1 MVWPLLRQPEGRHN
15 ACPAKKEVTLLQSS
29 GNWIIDILNYTL
41 NFWSE
46 AMQTIWTLLTT
57 SPQNIRGGA
66 VWSAIANIQG
76 GLKAIAYA
84 LLVLFF
90 IVGVV
95 KTTTNFAEIK
105 RPEVALKLFIRF
117 AIAKAVVG
125 YSMDI
130 LTGILKIGHGIL
142 NNISGH
148 AGGVLTTG
156 ITLPDAIAQKI
167 NQCSFLDSIPL
178 WIVALIGALL
188 VTVLSFVMILTVYSR
203 IFKIF
208 MYTAVAP
215 IPLASFAGEGTS
227 QVARQFLKSYAGVC
241 LQGVVIILACIVY
254 SVLTE
259 NPPIN
264 TNGDATT
271 VVWAFLFQLIF
282 NFLVLVGA
290 VKMSDRVVKEMIG
303 F

>member
-1 MVWPLLRQPEGRHN
+1 
-15 ACPAKKEVTLLQSS
+15 
-29 GNWIIDILNYTL
+29 
-41 NFWSE
+41 
-46 AMQTIWTLLTT
+46 
-57 SPQNIRGGA
+57 
-66 VWSAIANIQG
+66 
-76 GLKAIAYA
+76 
-84 LLVLFF
+84 
-90 IVGVV
+90 
-95 KTTTNFAEIK
+95 
-105 RPEVALKLFIRF
+105 
-117 AIAKAVVG
+117 
-125 YSMDI
+125 
-130 LTGILKIGHGIL
+130 
-142 NNISGH
+142 
-148 AGGVLTTG
+148 
-156 ITLPDAIAQKI
+156 
-167 NQCSFLDSIPL
+167 
-178 WIVALIGALL
+178 
-188 VTVLSFVMILTVYSR
+188 MILTVYSR

-227 QVARQFLKSYAGVC
+227 QVGRQFLKSYAGVC

-264 TNGDATT
+264 TNGNATT

>member
-1 MVWPLLRQPEGRHN
+1 M
-15 ACPAKKEVTLLQSS
+15 QSS

-95 KTTTNFAEIK
+95 KTTTNFSEIK

-125 YSMDI
+125 YSMDS
-130 LTGILKIGHGIL
+130 LAGIFKIGHGIL

-215 IPLASFAGEGTS
+215 IPFASVAGEGTS
-227 QVARQFLKSYAGVC
+227 QVGRQFLKSYAGVC

>member
-1 MVWPLLRQPEGRHN
+1 M
-15 ACPAKKEVTLLQSS
+15 QSS

-41 NFWSE
+41 NFWSD

-95 KTTTNFAEIK
+95 KTTTNFSEIK

-130 LTGILKIGHGIL
+130 VPGGLKIGHRIL
-142 NNISGH
+142 NNISAH
-148 AGGVLTTG
+148 AGGVLTT
-156 ITLPDAIAQKI
+156 
-167 NQCSFLDSIPL
+167 
-178 WIVALIGALL
+178 
-188 VTVLSFVMILTVYSR
+188 
-203 IFKIF
+203 
-208 MYTAVAP
+208 
-215 IPLASFAGEGTS
+215 
-227 QVARQFLKSYAGVC
+227 
-241 LQGVVIILACIVY
+241 
-254 SVLTE
+254 
-259 NPPIN
+259 
-264 TNGDATT
+264 
-271 VVWAFLFQLIF
+271 
-282 NFLVLVGA
+282 
-290 VKMSDRVVKEMIG
+290 
-303 F
+303 

>member
-1 MVWPLLRQPEGRHN
+1 M
-15 ACPAKKEVTLLQSS
+15 QSS

>member
-1 MVWPLLRQPEGRHN
+1 M
-15 ACPAKKEVTLLQSS
+15 QSS

-41 NFWSE
+41 NFWSD
-46 AMQTIWTLLTT
+46 AMRTIWNLLTT
-57 SPQNIRGGA
+57 TPQNVNGGA
-66 VWSAIANIQG
+66 VWRTISNIQG

-117 AIAKAVVG
+117 AVAKAVVG

-130 LTGILKIGHGIL
+130 LTGIFKIGQGIL

-148 AGGVLTTG
+148 ASGILTEG
-156 ITLPDAIAQKI
+156 ITLPDAIAYKI
-167 NQCSFLDSIPL
+167 DECSFLDSIPL

-203 IFKIF
+203 VFKIF

-227 QVARQFLKSYAGVC
+227 QVGRSFLKSYAGVC
-241 LQGVVIILACIVY
+241 LQGVIIVLACIVY
-254 SVLTE
+254 SVLTDT
-259 NPPIN
+259 PPID
-264 TNGDATT
+264 TSGDATT

>member
-1 MVWPLLRQPEGRHN
+1 M
-15 ACPAKKEVTLLQSS
+15 QSS

-66 VWSAIANIQG
+66 VWSAIDNIQG

-95 KTTTNFAEIK
+95 KTTTNFSEIK

-117 AIAKAVVG
+117 AIAKAVVS

-130 LTGILKIGHGIL
+130 LTGIFKIGHGIL

-227 QVARQFLKSYAGVC
+227 QVGRQFLKSYAGVC

-271 VVWAFLFQLIF
+271 VVWSFLFQLIF

>member
-1 MVWPLLRQPEGRHN
+1 M
-15 ACPAKKEVTLLQSS
+15 QSS

-41 NFWSE
+41 NFWSQ
-46 AMQTIWTLLTT
+46 AMQSIWTLLTT

-66 VWSAIANIQG
+66 VWNAIANIQG

-95 KTTTNFAEIK
+95 KTTTNFSEIK

-117 AIAKAVVG
+117 AIAKTVVG

-130 LTGILKIGHGIL
+130 LTGIFKIGHGIL
-142 NNISGH
+142 NNISAH

-227 QVARQFLKSYAGVC
+227 QVGRQFLKSYAGVC

-271 VVWAFLFQLIF
+271 VVWSFLFQLIF

>member
-1 MVWPLLRQPEGRHN
+1 M
-15 ACPAKKEVTLLQSS
+15 QSS

-41 NFWSE
+41 NFWSD
-46 AMQTIWTLLTT
+46 AMRTIWNLLTT
-57 SPQNIRGGA
+57 TPQNVNGGA
-66 VWSAIANIQG
+66 VWRTISNIQG

-117 AIAKAVVG
+117 AVAKAVVG

-130 LTGILKIGHGIL
+130 LTGIFKIGQGIL

-148 AGGVLTTG
+148 ASGILTEG
-156 ITLPDAIAQKI
+156 ITLPDAIAYKI
-167 NQCSFLDSIPL
+167 DECSFLDSIPL

-203 IFKIF
+203 VFKIF

-227 QVARQFLKSYAGVC
+227 QVGRSFLKSYAGVC
-241 LQGVVIILACIVY
+241 LQGVIIVLACIVY
-254 SVLTE
+254 SVLTDT
-259 NPPIN
+259 PPID
-264 TNGDATT
+264 TSGEATT